1 MIFTGTKIDVKK
13 SKVTCSKIKKDLR
26 VSGYKITSESSGN
39 IYTITLVVKKKAA
52 KESYNEQFL
61 NLLLWLKNAP

>member
-1 MIFTGTKIDVKK
+1 MIFTGTKIDVK
-13 SKVTCSKIKKDLR
+13 KVTCSKIKKDLR